1 MAYEP
6 QRFVGPLILTQL
18 ATTALKTFSNKA
30 IIKNIIVSNI
40 YNGTLKYSIYV
51 APVGEDAQNYNK
63 VFPDMTAPEKSVISH
78 DVTIVVNP
86 GDKIFAQASIP
97 GGILLTISGVEVI
110 D

>member
-18 ATTALKTFSNKA
+18 ATTPLETFANKA

-51 APVGEDAQNYNK
+51 APAGEDAQNYNK
-63 VFPDMTAPEKSVISH
+63 IFPDMTAPEKSIISH

-86 GDKIFAQASIP
+86 GDQIFAQASIP
-97 GGILLTISGVEVI
+97 GGILLTISGVEVVP
-110 D
+110 